1 MPEGSHVQK
10 TSELLHL
17 SPKTALVTGSAR
29 GIGRAV
35 ALRLADAGA
44 AVVVTDLSQEAVDVV
59 VAEIRANGGRA
70 LGHAADVSSGA
81 DVEQLIEATIGTFGG
96 IDILINNAA
105 LRGWYTWDTLTP
117 EVWDRYM
124 AVNEKAVFFVS
135 QAVARRMV
143 EQKRGGVIVNIS
155 STAAAHPVR
164 WKVDYNAAKAAVAN
178 MTRSLAVELGAHGI
192 RVNAVGPGGTNTPGG
207 SGSIPSG
214 FSPEMLRKMG
224 EDWQNRMA
232 LKVGLMD
239 PDEIARAVLFFCSD
253 AARCITGQSL
263 YVDGGY
269 LVG

>member
-1 MPEGSHVQK
+1 MQHS
-10 TSELLHL
+10 SELLSL
-17 SPKTALVTGSAR
+17 ASKTAVVTGSAR
-29 GIGRAV
+29 GIGRAI

-44 AVVVTDLSQEAVDVV
+44 AVVVTDLSQEAIDVV
-59 VAEIRANGGRA
+59 VSEIRANGGKA
-70 LGHAADVSSGA
+70 LGQAADVSSVA
-81 DVEQLIEATIGTFGG
+81 AVEKLVASAVDTFGG
-96 IDILINNAA
+96 IDIVVNNAA

-135 QAVARRMV
+135 QVVARQMV
-143 EQKRGGVIVNIS
+143 AQGRGGAIVNIS

-164 WKVDYNAAKAAVAN
+164 WKVDYNAAKAAVAS
-178 MTRSLAVELGAHGI
+178 MTRSLAVELGPHKI

-207 SGSIPSG
+207 SGSIPSS
-214 FSPEMLRKMG
+214 FSPESLRKMG

-232 LKVGLMD
+232 LKVGILD

>member
-1 MPEGSHVQK
+1 MQRS
-10 TSELLHL
+10 SELMGL
-17 SPKTALVTGSAR
+17 PGKTAIVTGSAR
-29 GIGRAV
+29 GIGRAI

-44 AVVVTDLSQEAVDVV
+44 TVVVTDLAPEAVDGV
-59 VAEIRANGGRA
+59 VAEIRANGGQA
-70 LGHAADVSSGA
+70 HGHAADISLLASIERL
-81 DVEQLIEATIGTFGG
+81 VEAAASTCDG
-96 IDILINNAA
+96 IDILVNNAA
-105 LRGWYTWDTLTP
+105 LRGWYTWETLTP

-124 AVNEKAVFFVS
+124 AVNEKAVFFMS

-143 EQKRGGVIVNIS
+143 AQGRGGAIVNIS

-164 WKVDYNAAKAAVAN
+164 WKVDYNAAKAAVAS
-178 MTRSLAVELGAHGI
+178 MTRSLAVELGPHNI

-207 SGSIPSG
+207 SGSIPSS
-214 FSPEMLRKMG
+214 FSPESLRKMG

-232 LKVGLMD
+232 LKVGILD

-253 AARCITGQSL
+253 AARSVTGQSL